1 MRPLGKLQLERL
13 LGLASPAMLLI
24 VGDAISK
31 SLVKRGLLKP
41 RFRNSPDAF
50 HGITPAGM
58 RALADAYE
66 AGKLKQFMKP
76 FPRTRA
82 GRPNGG

>member
-1 MRPLGKLQLERL
+1 MRPLGKLQLEL
-13 LGLASPAMLLI
+13 LLALASPSMLRV
-24 VGDAISK
+24 VGDDISQ

-41 RFRNSPDAF
+41 RFRTSPDAF

-66 AGKLKQFMKP
+66 AGKLKPFMKP
-76 FPRTRA
+76 FPKRRK
-82 GRPNGG
+82 R